1 MLHRI
6 ADAIVERAEE
16 IAFLEC
22 LDTGQALR
30 FMSKTALR
38 GAENFRYF
46 ADLAPA
52 ARDGKHLP
60 SDTLMNVTTRVP
72 IGPVGVITPWN
83 TPFMLSTWKIAPA
96 LAAGCTVVH
105 KPAELSPITARLLM
119 EIAEEAGA
127 VSVMVLD
134 KLPSDV
140 RKAGGVARTASIRI
154 IQEIMDNVTIPVMA
168 KCRIGH
174 VYEANVLA
182 ETNVDMV
189 DESEVLTPAD
199 EYHHIW
205 KWDYTTP
212 FVNGA
217 RSLGEAL
224 RRVEEGA
231 AMIRTK
237 GEPGTGNVAEA
248 ITHIKKV
255 NDELRAIKSIYD
267 SGDKQ
272 DLVRMARELKV
283 SYQLVEET
291 AKIGRLPVV
300 NFAAGGIAT
309 PADAAYLMSL
319 GCDGIFVGSGIF
331 KAEDAQERA
340 RAVVLATTFWEEPD
354 KVKEAQKMIDERQSL
369 LGLDVKNLELKMQ
382 ERGGSA

>member
-1 MLHRI
+1 MIPLSGDISESKGLVHEDVESFSISRGTSTLKRGFAHMLKNGVVM
-6 ADAIVERAEE
+6 D
-16 IAFLEC
+16 
-22 LDTGQALR
+22 
-30 FMSKTALR
+30 
-38 GAENFRYF
+38 
-46 ADLAPA
+46 
-52 ARDGKHLP
+52 
-60 SDTLMNVTTRVP
+60 VTTVEQ
-72 IGPVGVITPWN
+72 
-83 TPFMLSTWKIAPA
+83 A
-96 LAAGCTVVH
+96 
-105 KPAELSPITARLLM
+105 

-140 RKAGGVARTASIRI
+140 RKAGGVARTASIRT
-154 IQEIMDNVTIPVMA
+154 IQEIMDHVTIPVMA

-174 VYEANVLA
+174 VYEAQVLA
-182 ETNVDMV
+182 ETDVDMI

-224 RRVEEGA
+224 RRIEEGA

-255 NDELRAIKSIYD
+255 NDELRTIKSIYD

>member
-1 MLHRI
+1 MIPLSGDIPNSKGEIRESNDLNSISRGTSTLKRGFAHMLKNGVVM
-6 ADAIVERAEE
+6 DVTTVE
-16 IAFLEC
+16 
-22 LDTGQALR
+22 QAL
-30 FMSKTALR
+30 
-38 GAENFRYF
+38 
-46 ADLAPA
+46 
-52 ARDGKHLP
+52 
-60 SDTLMNVTTRVP
+60 
-72 IGPVGVITPWN
+72 
-83 TPFMLSTWKIAPA
+83 
-96 LAAGCTVVH
+96 
-105 KPAELSPITARLLM
+105 
-119 EIAEEAGA
+119 IAEEAGA

-182 ETNVDMV
+182 ETDVDMI

-255 NDELRAIKSIYD
+255 NDELRTIKSIYD
-267 SGDKQ
+267 SDDKQ
-272 DLVRMARELKV
+272 DLVKMARELKV
-283 SYQLVEET
+283 SYSLVEET

-331 KAEDAQERA
+331 KAEDAKERA
-340 RAVVLATTFWEEPD
+340 RAIVLATTFWEEPD
-354 KVKEAQKMIDERQSL
+354 KVKEAQKMIDERHSI
-369 LGLDVKNLELKMQ
+369 LGLDVKDLELKMQ
-382 ERGGSA
+382 ERGGSV

>member
-1 MLHRI
+1 MIPLSGDIPESKGLVHEDVDSFSISRGTSTLKRGFAHMLKNGVVM
-6 ADAIVERAEE
+6 D
-16 IAFLEC
+16 
-22 LDTGQALR
+22 
-30 FMSKTALR
+30 
-38 GAENFRYF
+38 
-46 ADLAPA
+46 
-52 ARDGKHLP
+52 
-60 SDTLMNVTTRVP
+60 VTTVEQ
-72 IGPVGVITPWN
+72 
-83 TPFMLSTWKIAPA
+83 A
-96 LAAGCTVVH
+96 
-105 KPAELSPITARLLM
+105 

-154 IQEIMDNVTIPVMA
+154 IQEIMDHVTIPVMA

-174 VYEANVLA
+174 VYEAQVLA
-182 ETNVDMV
+182 ETNVDMI

-224 RRVEEGA
+224 RRIEEGA

-255 NDELRAIKSIYD
+255 NDELRTIKSIYD

>member
-1 MLHRI
+1 MIPLAGDIKNSKGKIDENIDSWKITRGTSTLKRGFAHMLKNGVVM
-6 ADAIVERAEE
+6 D
-16 IAFLEC
+16 
-22 LDTGQALR
+22 
-30 FMSKTALR
+30 
-38 GAENFRYF
+38 
-46 ADLAPA
+46 
-52 ARDGKHLP
+52 
-60 SDTLMNVTTRVP
+60 VTTVEQ
-72 IGPVGVITPWN
+72 
-83 TPFMLSTWKIAPA
+83 AQ
-96 LAAGCTVVH
+96 
-105 KPAELSPITARLLM
+105 
-119 EIAEEAGA
+119 IAEDAGA

-140 RKAGGVARTASIRI
+140 RKAGGVARTASIRV
-154 IQEIMDNVTIPVMA
+154 IQEIMDHVTIPVMA

-174 VYEANVLA
+174 VYEAKVLA
-182 ETNVDMV
+182 EANVDMI

-199 EYHHIW
+199 ENHHIW

-217 RSLGEAL
+217 RSLAEAL

-248 ITHIKKV
+248 ILHIKKV
-255 NDELRAIKSIYD
+255 NDELRTIKSIFD

-272 DLVRMARELKV
+272 DLVKIAREFRV
-283 SYQLVEET
+283 SYDLVEET

-331 KAEDAQERA
+331 KADDAKERA
-340 RAVVLATTFWEEPD
+340 RAVVLATTFWEDPD
-354 KVKEAQKMIDERQSL
+354 AVKEAQKLINEKQSI